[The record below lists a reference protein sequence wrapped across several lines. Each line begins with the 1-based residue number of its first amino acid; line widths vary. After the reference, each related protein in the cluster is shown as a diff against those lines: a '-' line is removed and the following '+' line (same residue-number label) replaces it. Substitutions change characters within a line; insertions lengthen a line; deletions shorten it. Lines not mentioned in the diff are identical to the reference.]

1 MLNTLNHSVCDKT
14 LTIDHAI
21 TSQHGSLTSVDLRD
35 ITAELLST
43 VCNNVT
49 IHPPLQP
56 LSGEFLTP
64 GSANRQDDARVYIQA
79 HGFYGQRQSS
89 FLIYGFIIQTHKASA
104 MHKWNLSYRHHK
116 IQNKREYGDQV
127 SCVFA

>member
-1 MLNTLNHSVCDKT
+1 MLNTLNYSVCGKT

-56 LSGEFLTP
+56 LSGEFLLLDQLTDKMMP
-64 GSANRQDDARVYIQA
+64 ESTFMVVVFMDGGKVP
-79 HGFYGQRQSS
+79 
-89 FLIYGFIIQTHKASA
+89 FLIYRFSVVSFYIRIISH
-104 MHKWNLSYRHHK
+104 
-116 IQNKREYGDQV
+116 
-127 SCVFA
+127 